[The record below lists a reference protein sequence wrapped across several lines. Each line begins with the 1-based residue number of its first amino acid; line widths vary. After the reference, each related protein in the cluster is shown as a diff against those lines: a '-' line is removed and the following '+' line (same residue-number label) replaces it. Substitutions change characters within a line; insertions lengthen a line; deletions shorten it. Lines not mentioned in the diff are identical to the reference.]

1 VSGASSPAA
10 AVPGDAGEE
19 RSRSALRA
27 IAAGGLVAGALDIT
41 FAMIFYGIARGR
53 PAAGVLRS
61 VASGW
66 LGAAAFEGGVG
77 TAGLGL
83 ATHFLIALGAAAF
96 FYAASGAFPA
106 LRRRPVPA
114 GIVFGIGLYFFMN
127 LVVIPLSAAP
137 FRPSFAPKL
146 LLPALGVHM
155 FLIGLPI
162 ALLARRFGRE
172 VRTR

>member
-1 VSGASSPAA
+1 MSGASSPVA
-10 AVPGDAGEE
+10 AVPGEAGEG
-19 RSRSALRA
+19 RKRSALRA

-41 FAMIFYGIARGR
+41 FAMIFYGLARGR

-66 LGAAAFEGGVG
+66 LGPAAFDGG
-77 TAGLGL
+77 AGIAALGL
-83 ATHFLIALGAAAF
+83 ATHFLIALGAAAV
-96 FYAASGAFPA
+96 FYAVSGAFPE

-114 GIVFGIGLYFFMN
+114 GIVFGVGLYFFMN

-137 FRPSFAPKL
+137 FRPSFTPTL
-146 LLPALGVHM
+146 LLPALAVHM

-162 ALLARRFGRE
+162 ALLARRFGR
-172 VRTR
+172 